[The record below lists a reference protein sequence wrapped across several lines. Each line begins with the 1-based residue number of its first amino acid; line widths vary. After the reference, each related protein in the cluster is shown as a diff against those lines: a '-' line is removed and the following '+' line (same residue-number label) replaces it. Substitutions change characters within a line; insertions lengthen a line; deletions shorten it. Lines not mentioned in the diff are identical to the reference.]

1 VRQNLST
8 VRLAVMFSV
17 TAPGADVYPFDPSA
31 CRQGPAVSR
40 FGRIGRRVS
49 LDIAA
54 AFNQRAGKLW
64 RELNRVAKVR
74 ADRSSGYRGKLA
86 VRVCARAGCGRL
98 GKVWPRLRIG
108 PVLSLLG
115 SFSSRLDGR
124 RLFVRRRVA
133 WRGGAVAARGVGG
146 ETRSVLRMRS
156 PPTSTPAGAAR

>member
-31 CRQGPAVSR
+31 CRHGPAVSR

-49 LDIAA
+49 LDIAG

-74 ADRSSGYRGKLA
+74 ADRSSGYRGNSRSACVRAPVVGGSAGLAASPNWPTLTLLVSFNSRPWPAA
-86 VRVCARAGCGRL
+86 VRA
-98 GKVWPRLRIG
+98 P
-108 PVLSLLG
+108 
-115 SFSSRLDGR
+115 
-124 RLFVRRRVA
+124 
-133 WRGGAVAARGVGG
+133 
-146 ETRSVLRMRS
+146 
-156 PPTSTPAGAAR
+156 